1 VASAT
6 GKLFLE
12 RETKAG
18 LADFNE
24 FLTSRA
30 IRLINAP
37 GQSRS
42 RLREFMILDLLF
54 IGTVIVFFIVSAL
67 YVRFCDRL

>member
-1 VASAT
+1 MRHRCCPVN
-6 GKLFLE
+6 
-12 RETKAG
+12 
-18 LADFNE
+18 D
-24 FLTSRA
+24 FLTSGA
-30 IRLINAP
+30 IRLINDR
-37 GQSRS
+37 GKSRS

>member
-1 VASAT
+1 VEVA
-6 GKLFLE
+6 G
-12 RETKAG
+12 
-18 LADFNE
+18 FND

-30 IRLINAP
+30 LRLINAP
-37 GQSRS
+37 GKRHS
-42 RLREFMILDLLF
+42 RLREFMIPDLLF